1 MYSNGEKLTE
11 DLHFQDH
18 IDCIVPIQIYMNQQH
33 SDIGFIEKYGSG
45 YVKVNDT
52 FYNRDTYVFISR
64 PGY

>member
-18 IDCIVPIQIYMNQQH
+18 IDYFVPIQIYIEQQH
-33 SDIGFIEKYGSG
+33 SDIGFIEKYCSS

-52 FYNRDTYVFISR
+52 FYNRDAYVFISR